1 MNPALHL
8 VLWSWA
14 GSIPCSAP
22 AALARE
28 QRSQRPS
35 AKSYNV
41 KTCSILSKTAVGK
54 LNFIR
59 SPMAAGLGGEEREVY
74 ISIKPFLCSIGQGKK
89 RHQQNRGCLEG
100 CRKTKKKE
108 HTNNMLFKIK
118 ETLTPQETKLS
129 SLVSL
134 LTNALNS
141 WHVILVT
148 QTKHLYQN
156 SLCEENNTC
165 APPAPKSIW
174 PFQKKIWLDYWKM
187 DVLKH
192 FWILWRRKYRKKSQR
207 IHLVFVLR
215 GSRLP

>member
-28 QRSQRPS
+28 QRSQRLS

-141 WHVILVT
+141 WRDPCDSNKTSVSKLFMWRKQYLCPSCSKKYLALPKKDMT
-148 QTKHLYQN
+148 GLLENGCSQTLLN
-156 SLCEENNTC
+156 SM
-165 APPAPKSIW
+165 
-174 PFQKKIWLDYWKM
+174 KKEI
-187 DVLKH
+187 
-192 FWILWRRKYRKKSQR
+192 
-207 IHLVFVLR
+207 
-215 GSRLP
+215 P